1 LLVHFNTIM
10 ETKEII
16 QNLEWCMQLTEEQ
29 RQINPVK
36 IIRIE
41 CELCKYAR
49 KRNLSLFKSAIE
61 LCSQDNDENIC
72 LIGAACLLM
81 QRKN

>member
-1 LLVHFNTIM
+1 M
-10 ETKEII
+10 ETQEII
-16 QNLEWCMQLTEEQ
+16 QKLEWCIQITEEQ

-41 CELCKYAR
+41 CALCKYAR
-49 KRNLSLFKSAIE
+49 KRNLSFIKSAIE

-72 LIGAACLLM
+72 LIGTACLLM
-81 QRKN
+81 QQKN